1 MYLVFIP
8 KFPLLIL
15 LMFCTSSSLVLSLSS
30 PAISPRYPPCSPILL
45 SLSPSSP
52 VILFSLFIL
61 CDFSLVWPSPSFIHS
76 MSSTPSYPPSS
87 LLPILPSSSPSPSFH
102 SSSSFTLCHLL
113 PSPSLV
119 RVLVVRRDRPGGID
133 LTERFVLT

>member
-15 LMFCTSSSLVLSLSS
+15 LICFVHPLHLCSLYHRQ
-30 PAISPRYPPCSPILL
+30 PYH
-45 SLSPSSP
+45 P
-52 VILFSLFIL
+52 VILHALPSSFRFLLRPPSSYFLFIL